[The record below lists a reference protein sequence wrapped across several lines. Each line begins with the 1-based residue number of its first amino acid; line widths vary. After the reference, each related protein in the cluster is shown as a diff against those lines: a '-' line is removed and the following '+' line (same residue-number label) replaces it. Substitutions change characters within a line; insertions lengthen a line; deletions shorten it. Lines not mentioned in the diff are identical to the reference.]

1 MRIGI
6 VVALLCGGV
15 ASAGERRLHAA
26 SVEASSFL
34 FNDWNKFQENYHPL
48 YAADDDPAT
57 AWVEGAPGSGA
68 GQWLRVKVTPMTGAT
83 QVRLRIR
90 NGYQKTP
97 KLFEANAR
105 AKEVTIKL
113 SPGGQTSKHTLTD
126 AQNWQELAVT
136 LPAGKLDALELK
148 VDSVYPGKKYEDLC
162 ISDVQVFV
170 SAATADN
177 PAFEKA
183 RFDKIVA
190 WKSERMSAAKLF
202 KDASAKKFPLA
213 PQYHITEVGSAPEGR
228 AKCKWDDALCQMTSA
243 LGTLHKESA
252 VSAHAPAIAAAL
264 QAVSTQLKGWV
275 PVQAVALDKRP
286 VPRIDGICTPSLE
299 SCDGGGCYGMVELP
313 LGGTVGFLNA
323 NQVATFDAAAQA
335 PLAEVLAKKPA
346 ECRHADSGKMF
357 GWALRETAESG
368 KARVK
373 ALFLVRCGAVE
384 SREGREP
391 SVMPQLLVYD
401 AAGQLEVMA
410 GTSYAS
416 AVEWKPTSDGP
427 RVAGAYR
434 MGTYDAPRRLEA
446 ATEVAAK

>member
-1 MRIGI
+1 MRVGI
-6 VVALLCGGV
+6 VALLLCAGV

-48 YAADDDPAT
+48 YVADDDPAT
-57 AWVEGAPGSGA
+57 AWVEGVPGSGA

-105 AKEVTIKL
+105 AKEITVKL
-113 SPGGQTSKHTLTD
+113 SPGGQLSKHTLTD
-126 AQNWQELAVT
+126 AQDWQELAVH
-136 LPAGKLDALELK
+136 LPAGKLDAVELK
-148 VDSVYPGKKYEDLC
+148 VDSVYAGKKYEDLC

-190 WKSERMSAAKLF
+190 WKSERLSAAKLF

-213 PQYHITEVGSAPEGR
+213 PQYHISEQGKAPDGEST
-228 AKCKWDDALCQMTSA
+228 CKWDDALCRMTQTLGALQKQSA
-243 LGTLHKESA
+243 ASP
-252 VSAHAPAIAAAL
+252 HAPAIGAAL
-264 QAVSTQLKGWV
+264 QAVTTQLKGWV

-313 LGGTVGFLNA
+313 LSGSVGFLNA

-335 PLAEVLAKKPA
+335 ALAEVLAKKPA
-346 ECRHADSGKMF
+346 ECRRADSGKMF
-357 GWALRETAESG
+357 GWALRETGESG

-391 SVMPQLLVYD
+391 MVMAQLLTYD
-401 AAGQLEVMA
+401 AAGQLEVLA
-410 GTSYAS
+410 GSSYAS
-416 AVEWKPTSDGP
+416 VVDWKGTPDGP

-434 MGTYDAPRRLEA
+434 VGIYDAPRRLDTA
-446 ATEVAAK
+446 PEVAAK